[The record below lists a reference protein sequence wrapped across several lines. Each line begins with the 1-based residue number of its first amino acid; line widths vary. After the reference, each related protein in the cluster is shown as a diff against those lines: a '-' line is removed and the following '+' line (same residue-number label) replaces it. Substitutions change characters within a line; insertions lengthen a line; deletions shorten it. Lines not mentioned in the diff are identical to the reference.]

1 MPYNEDLLLKNLF
14 HALSN
19 LSIVVLDLNDLKLVN
34 NTLGHEKGDE
44 YLVEASS
51 LMCKFFPNSK
61 VFRIGGDEFAII
73 LEGEDYSNR
82 YEIVKEFNTL
92 MEKNIKE
99 EVDVLIALG
108 ISDYDENTDKS
119 YQTVFERAD
128 KAMYT
133 RKNELKNLEKSA
145 LKNKKLKEKNK
156 QKL

>member
-119 YQTVFERAD
+119 YQTVFERAE
-128 KAMYT
+128 KQCIHVKT
-133 RKNELKNLEKSA
+133 NLRIWRNPLLRIKS
-145 LKNKKLKEKNK
+145 
-156 QKL
+156 

>member
-1 MPYNEDLLLKNLF
+1 
-14 HALSN
+14 
-19 LSIVVLDLNDLKLVN
+19 
-34 NTLGHEKGDE
+34 
-44 YLVEASS
+44 
-51 LMCKFFPNSK
+51 MCKFFPNSK